1 MPKFLNLIM
10 EQQLSEEDLKN
21 IARQLGC
28 PEGEHGIKTGEMMHA
43 NNIGMTTYAIE
54 ALNLQSNE
62 TVLEIGHGNGG
73 HIAHLLS
80 QAENLHYF
88 GADISATI
96 IAEAEKINQ
105 DFITK
110 GKVHFQLTDG
120 ITLPFK
126 DDRFD
131 KIFTVNKIYFWT
143 NPSEYLNEIK
153 RTLKPDGS
161 LAICFADKNFMK
173 NLPFT
178 PYGFTLY
185 EVETVK
191 ELLENA
197 GFTIKNTLK
206 KLEQLQSKTGEKIE
220 RAYYVVIATT
230 EHRPRL

>member
-1 MPKFLNLIM
+1 M

-21 IARQLGC
+21 IAKQLGC

-43 NNIGMTTYAIE
+43 NNIGMTTAAIDS
-54 ALNLQSNE
+54 LGLQNNE

-73 HIAHLLS
+73 HIAQLLS
-80 QAENLHYF
+80 KAENLHYF

-120 ITLPFK
+120 ITLPF
-126 DDRFD
+126 DDGLFD
-131 KIFTVNKIYFWT
+131 KIFTVNTIYFWT
-143 NPSEYLNEIK
+143 NPSKYLNEIK
-153 RTLKPDGS
+153 RTLKPKGTS
-161 LAICFADKNFMK
+161 TICFADKTFMK

-185 EVETVK
+185 EVKTVK
-191 ELLENA
+191 ELLEKT
-197 GFTIKNTLK
+197 GFAIKNTLK
-206 KLEQLQSKTGEKIE
+206 KIEQLQSKTGEQVE
-220 RAYYVVIATT
+220 REYYVVTATG
-230 EHRPRL
+230 

>member
-1 MPKFLNLIM
+1 M

-43 NNIGMTTYAIE
+43 NNIGMTTSAIE
-54 ALNLQSNE
+54 ALNLQSDE
-62 TVLEIGHGNGG
+62 TILEIGHGNGG
-73 HIAHLLS
+73 HIAQLLS

-120 ITLPFK
+120 LTLPF
-126 DDRFD
+126 DDDQFD
-131 KIFTVNKIYFWT
+131 KIFTVNTIYFWT
-143 NPSEYLNEIK
+143 NPSGYLNEIK
-153 RTLKPDGS
+153 RTLKPDGT
-161 LAICFADKNFMK
+161 LAVCFADKNFMK

-185 EVETVK
+185 EIENAMR
-191 ELLENA
+191 LLEET
-197 GFTIKNTLK
+197 GFTIKDSIK
-206 KLEQLQSKTGEKIE
+206 KLERIQSKTGEQVE
-220 RAYYVVIATT
+220 REYYVVTATA
-230 EHRPRL
+230 

>member
-1 MPKFLNLIM
+1 M

-21 IARQLGC
+21 IARQLAC

-43 NNIGMTTYAIE
+43 NNIGMTTAAIDS
-54 ALNLQSNE
+54 LDLQNNE

-73 HIAHLLS
+73 HIAQLLS
-80 QAENLHYF
+80 KAENLHYF
-88 GADISATI
+88 GADISPTI
-96 IAEAEKINQ
+96 IAEARKINQ

-120 ITLPFK
+120 ITLPF
-126 DDRFD
+126 DDYRFD
-131 KIFTVNKIYFWT
+131 KIFTVNTIYFWT

-153 RTLKPDGS
+153 RILKPKGTFS
-161 LAICFADKNFMK
+161 IGFADKTFMQ

-191 ELLENA
+191 ELLEKA
-197 GFTIKNTLK
+197 GLTIKNTLK
-206 KLEQLQSKTGEKIE
+206 KLEQVQSKTGEQLE
-220 RAYYVVIATT
+220 REDRKSVV
-230 EHRPRL
+230 

>member
-21 IARQLGC
+21 IAKQLGC

-43 NNIGMTTYAIE
+43 NNIGMTTSAIE
-54 ALNLQSNE
+54 ALDLKSNE
-62 TVLEIGHGNGG
+62 AVLEIGHGNGG
-73 HIAHLLS
+73 HIAQLLS
-80 QAENLHYF
+80 QAENILYF

-96 IAEAEKINQ
+96 IAEAKKINQ

-120 ITLPFK
+120 ITLPF
-126 DDRFD
+126 DDSRFD
-131 KIFTVNKIYFWT
+131 KIFTVNTIYFWT

-153 RTLKPDGS
+153 RALIPKGT

-191 ELLENA
+191 ELLKKA

-206 KLEQLQSKTGEKIE
+206 KLEQIQSKTGEQIE
-220 RAYYVVIATT
+220 REYYVVTATA
-230 EHRPRL
+230 

>member
-1 MPKFLNLIM
+1 M

-21 IARQLGC
+21 IAKQLAC

-43 NNIGMTTYAIE
+43 NNIGMTTSAIA
-54 ALNLQSNE
+54 ALDLKNNE

-73 HIAHLLS
+73 HIAQLLS
-80 QAENLHYF
+80 KAENLHYF

-110 GKVHFQLTDG
+110 GKVHLQLTDG
-120 ITLPFK
+120 ITLPFE
-126 DDRFD
+126 DGLFD
-131 KIFTVNKIYFWT
+131 KIFTVNTIYFWT

-153 RTLKPDGS
+153 RILKPKGT
-161 LAICFADKNFMK
+161 LAICFADKTFMQ

-185 EVETVK
+185 NIETVT
-191 ELLENA
+191 ERLEKA
-197 GFTIKNTLK
+197 GFAIKNRLK
-206 KLEQLQSKTGEKIE
+206 KIEQIQSKTGEQIE
-220 RAYYVVIATT
+220 REYYVVTATA
-230 EHRPRL
+230 

>member
-1 MPKFLNLIM
+1 M
-10 EQQLSEEDLKN
+10 EHQLSEEDLKN
-21 IARQLGC
+21 IAKQLAC

-43 NNIGMTTYAIE
+43 NNIGMTTSAIE
-54 ALNLQSNE
+54 ALNLQNNE

-73 HIAHLLS
+73 HIAQLLLK
-80 QAENLHYF
+80 AENLAYF

-120 ITLPFK
+120 VTLPFD

-131 KIFTVNKIYFWT
+131 KVFTVNTIYFWT
-143 NPSEYLNEIK
+143 NPSEYLSEIK
-153 RTLKPDGS
+153 RILRPDGT
-161 LAICFADKNFMK
+161 LAICFADKTFMQ

-191 ELLENA
+191 ELLEKA
-197 GFTIKNTLK
+197 GVTIKNTLK
-206 KLEQLQSKTGEKIE
+206 KLEQVQSKTGERVE
-220 RAYYVVIATT
+220 REYYVVTA
-230 EHRPRL
+230 HA

>member
-21 IARQLGC
+21 IAKQLGC

-43 NNIGMTTYAIE
+43 NNIGMTTAAIDS
-54 ALNLQSNE
+54 LGLQNNE

-73 HIAHLLS
+73 HIAQLLS
-80 QAENLHYF
+80 KAENLNYF

-120 ITLPFK
+120 ITLPF
-126 DDRFD
+126 DDGLFD
-131 KIFTVNKIYFWT
+131 KIFTVNTIYFWT
-143 NPSEYLNEIK
+143 NPSKYLNEIK
-153 RTLKPDGS
+153 RTLKPKGT
-161 LAICFADKNFMK
+161 LIICFADKTFMQ

-178 PYGFTLY
+178 PYGFILY
-185 EVETVK
+185 NVETVK
-191 ELLENA
+191 ELLEKA
-197 GFTIKNTLK
+197 GFAIKNKLK
-206 KLEQLQSKTGEKIE
+206 KIEHIQSKTGEQVE
-220 RAYYVVIATT
+220 RAYYVLVASA
-230 EHRPRL
+230 E

>member
-1 MPKFLNLIM
+1 MD
-10 EQQLSEEDLKN
+10 QQLSEEDLKN
-21 IARQLGC
+21 IAKQLGC

-43 NNIGMTTYAIE
+43 NNIGMTTAAIDS
-54 ALNLQSNE
+54 LGLQNNE

-73 HIAHLLS
+73 HIAQLLS
-80 QAENLHYF
+80 KAENLHYF

-120 ITLPFK
+120 ITLPFE
-126 DDRFD
+126 DDRFE
-131 KIFTVNKIYFWT
+131 KIFTVNTIYFWT

-153 RTLKPDGS
+153 RILNPKGT
-161 LAICFADKNFMK
+161 LAICFADKTFMQ

-191 ELLENA
+191 ELLEKA
-197 GFTIKNTLK
+197 GLTIKNTLK
-206 KLEQLQSKTGEKIE
+206 KLEQVQSKTGEQIE
-220 RAYYVVIATT
+220 REYYVITATA
-230 EHRPRL
+230 

>member
-1 MPKFLNLIM
+1 M

-21 IARQLGC
+21 IARQLAC

-43 NNIGMTTYAIE
+43 NNIGMTTAAIYS
-54 ALNLQSNE
+54 LDLQNNE

-73 HIAHLLS
+73 HIAQLLS
-80 QAENLHYF
+80 KAENLHYF
-88 GADISATI
+88 GADISPTI
-96 IAEAEKINQ
+96 IAEAGKINQ
-105 DFITK
+105 DFIIK

-120 ITLPFK
+120 ITLPFD

-131 KIFTVNKIYFWT
+131 KIFTVNTIYFWT

-153 RTLKPDGS
+153 RILKPKGTFS
-161 LAICFADKNFMK
+161 IGFADKTFMQ

-191 ELLENA
+191 ELLEKA
-197 GFTIKNTLK
+197 GLTIKNTLK
-206 KLEQLQSKTGEKIE
+206 KLEQVQSKTGEQLE
-220 RAYYVVIATT
+220 REYYIVTATA
-230 EHRPRL
+230 

>member
-28 PEGEHGIKTGEMMHA
+28 PEGEHGVKTGEMMHA
-43 NNIGMTTYAIE
+43 NNIGMTTSAIE
-54 ALNLQSNE
+54 ALNLQNNE
-62 TVLEIGHGNGG
+62 AVLEIGHGNGG
-73 HIAHLLS
+73 HIAQLLS
-80 QAENLHYF
+80 KAENLHYF

-105 DFITK
+105 NFITK

-120 ITLPFK
+120 ITLPFE

-131 KIFTVNKIYFWT
+131 KIFTVNTIYFWT

-153 RTLKPDGS
+153 RTLKPNGT

-185 EVETVK
+185 DVETIT
-191 ELLENA
+191 ELLEKT
-197 GFTIKNTLK
+197 GFAIKNTLK
-206 KLEQLQSKTGEKIE
+206 KIEQVQSKTGEQVE
-220 RAYYVVIATT
+220 RVYYVLVASA
-230 EHRPRL
+230 E

>member
-1 MPKFLNLIM
+1 MPKSLNLIM

-43 NNIGMTTYAIE
+43 NNIGMTTSAIE
-54 ALNLQSNE
+54 ALNLQSDE
-62 TVLEIGHGNGG
+62 TILEIGHGNGG
-73 HIAHLLS
+73 HIAQLLS

-120 ITLPFK
+120 LTLPF
-126 DDRFD
+126 DDDQFD
-131 KIFTVNKIYFWT
+131 KIFTVNTIYFWT
-143 NPSEYLNEIK
+143 NPSGYLNEIK
-153 RTLKPDGS
+153 RTLKPDGT
-161 LAICFADKNFMK
+161 LAVCFADKNFMK

-185 EVETVK
+185 EIENAMR
-191 ELLENA
+191 LLEET
-197 GFTIKNTLK
+197 GFTIKDSIK
-206 KLEQLQSKTGEKIE
+206 KLERIQSKTGEQVE
-220 RAYYVVIATT
+220 REYYVVTATA
-230 EHRPRL
+230 